1 MKQRPDGLWEKV
13 VTING
18 KKKHFYS
25 KAPTEK
31 QAEKDFNRKLLNY
44 TEKQE
49 KGKLLLDVA
58 SEWLSSKEK
67 SLAYSTYTR
76 YARYVTQLCEYFP
89 QRYIKDISADEL
101 EYTMQDM
108 SDKQYSTKT
117 ITDYHSVFCA
127 IFKYA
132 KRKMYV
138 TENVAEDTEIVKGQ
152 PPVKRS
158 PLSDN
163 VEASDLLNYTFGTL
177 VYFLLY
183 TGLRK
188 GEALALQWKDID
200 FENNIIHI
208 SKSVYFVSNKPYI
221 KLPKTESGIRDVI
234 LLNNLADVL
243 KPLKKKPNDYVFNKD
258 GKIIDKS
265 YFTRQW
271 EKFKKESGIDITAH
285 PLRHTYATML
295 FEMGINEKD
304 AQELMGHSSIQVTH
318 NVYTH
323 IRKKHKESLA
333 QKMNDYINSTRN

>member
-1 MKQRPDGLWEKV
+1 MKKRKDGLFEKV

-31 QAEKDFNRKLLNY
+31 QAEKDFDRQLLNY
-44 TEKQE
+44 KEKEE
-49 KGKLLLDVA
+49 KGKLLLEVSD
-58 SEWLSSKEK
+58 EWLSTKEK
-67 SLAYSTYTR
+67 TLAYSTYTR
-76 YARYVTQLCEYFP
+76 YVRYTNQLCGYFP
-89 QRYIKDISADEL
+89 NRHIKDITADEL

-108 SDKQYSTKT
+108 SEKQYSTKT

-132 KRKMYV
+132 KRKMYIK
-138 TENVAEDTEIVKGQ
+138 ENVAEDTEVIKGQ
-152 PPVKRS
+152 PPIERT
-158 PLSDN
+158 PLADDIK
-163 VEASDLLNYTFGTL
+163 VSDLLKYTFGTL
-177 VYFLLY
+177 VYFLIY

-200 FENNIIHI
+200 FENKIIHI
-208 SKSVYFVSNKPYI
+208 TKSVYFVSNKPYI
-221 KLPKTESGIRDVI
+221 KTPKTKSGIRDVI
-234 LLNNLADVL
+234 LLDNLAGVL
-243 KPLKKKPNDYVFNKD
+243 KPLKKKPDDYVFNKD
-258 GKIIDKS
+258 GKLLGKS

-323 IRKKHKESLA
+323 IRQKHKDALA
-333 QKMNDYINSTRN
+333 EKMNNYIKSIEE